1 MTKLTISEMKKAIN
15 DFKQSVV
22 AMPKT
27 VTYVPDKSKFKT
39 VEDVVDYLMAIGVGV
54 TVVSGRVAD
63 EVDMDTVKRYSKV
76 K

>member
-39 VEDVVDYLMAIGVGV
+39 GCCRLLDGYW
-54 TVVSGRVAD
+54 SWC
-63 EVDMDTVKRYSKV
+63 YCS
-76 K
+76 